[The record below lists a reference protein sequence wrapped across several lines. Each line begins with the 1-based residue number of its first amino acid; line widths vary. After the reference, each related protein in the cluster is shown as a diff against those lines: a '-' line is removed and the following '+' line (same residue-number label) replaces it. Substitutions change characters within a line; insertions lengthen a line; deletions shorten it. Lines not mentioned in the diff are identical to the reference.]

1 MKCFLSERHCKAF
14 LNKESLYYRANI
26 RAGVLQCSILGSIF
40 FFLAIRSILIMAT
53 LSMTNLIMKLFIRD
67 FNHLNTVQPQA
78 QQEHSEVFIL
88 ECLIDVPR
96 GNYFF
101 DFSPPRTF
109 LFQPPRLLILGGGGG
124 VSNLDKLFETIYLC

>member
-40 FFLAIRSILIMAT
+40 FFFGNSFYLDYGYIVY
-53 LSMTNLIMKLFIRD
+53 D
-67 FNHLNTVQPQA
+67 QPNNETFYQRLQSFKYSTA
-78 QQEHSEVFIL
+78 VGSARAFRGIYF

-109 LFQPPRLLILGGGGG
+109 LFQPPRLLIMGGGGG
-124 VSNLDKLFETIYLC
+124 SFQPRQTF